1 MEEVLDKELLKG
13 IIDILILKLIKK
25 HQSMYGYDIAKKIY
39 SLSEK
44 KYKMKEG
51 TLYLALKRLNSNKY
65 LESSW
70 DTSEN
75 EIRRK
80 KYYKIT
86 NYGLKYLEQKEKSL
100 NYLYTLI
107 NKI

>member
-1 MEEVLDKELLKG
+1 MDEILDRELLKG

-25 HQSMYGYDIAKKIY
+25 YDSLYGYDIAKKIY
-39 SLSEK
+39 SLSEN

-51 TLYLALKRLNSNKY
+51 TLYLALKRLNSNMY
-65 LESSW
+65 LESFW
-70 DTSEN
+70 NTSEN
-75 EIRRK
+75 DIRR

-86 NYGLKYLEQKEKSL
+86 NEGLKYLEQKEKSL